1 MPRVIKLNV
10 NRLEGNNPMNRKSLI
25 VLISFMLLFA
35 FSCQKDSDVPVP
47 VEPPEVPKIEKPAEE
62 VKPTPP
68 PKPEVEKP
76 KPLPKFDVN
85 DHPLQDVYFEFDKFD
100 LTPESRAALQRY
112 SEVLKTNSDVQILVE
127 GHCDERGTEEYNI
140 GLGEKRAQAVHDY
153 LVNLGV
159 SASRLKTI
167 SYGESRPKVDGHDEE
182 AWAQNRRAH
191 FLLSR

>member
-1 MPRVIKLNV
+1 
-10 NRLEGNNPMNRKSLI
+10 MNRKSLI
-25 VLISFMLLFA
+25 ILISFMLLFA

-47 VEPPEVPKIEKPAEE
+47 VEAPEVPKIEKPAQE

-68 PKPEVEKP
+68 PKPAVEKP
-76 KPLPKFDVN
+76 KPLPTFDVN

-100 LTPESRAALQRY
+100 LTADSRAALQRY
-112 SEVLKTNSDVQILVE
+112 AEVLKTNGDIQVLIE

-159 SASRLKTI
+159 TASRLKTI
-167 SYGESRPKVDGHDEE
+167 SYGESRPKVDGSDEE